1 MKLKSQFD
9 PFGAA
14 AKDYLKSRLRFA
26 PIKVYSNISGFQK
39 IRPAYLF
46 RNYKKMPVLEQKAMN
61 FCSGKVLD
69 AGAGA
74 GSHSLFLQKK
84 GYKVYALD
92 VSPGCCEVMKKR
104 GVENVVCS
112 NLFDYSDQKFDTILM
127 LMNGIGIAGNIE
139 GLRELLNHCK
149 SILLPGGQIIFDS
162 SNIEH
167 LFFEDD
173 GSKWINL
180 CSEYYG
186 EVNYKVKYK
195 KITGKSFGWL
205 FIDSEKISQIANEEG
220 FVFCKLVDGFK
231 NDYLGKLYVK

>member
-1 MKLKSQFD
+1 
-9 PFGAA
+9 
-14 AKDYLKSRLRFA
+14 
-26 PIKVYSNISGFQK
+26 
-39 IRPAYLF
+39 
-46 RNYKKMPVLEQKAMN
+46 MPVIEQKAMDYC
-61 FCSGKVLD
+61 FGKVLD

-74 GSHSLFLQKK
+74 GSHSLYLQKK
-84 GYKVYALD
+84 GLDVLALD

-104 GVENVVCS
+104 GVKNVVWA
-112 NLFDYSDQKFDTILM
+112 NLFEFSDQKFDTILM

-180 CSEYYG
+180 CSEYFG
-186 EVNYKVKYK
+186 EVNYKVTYK

-205 FIDSEKISQIANEEG
+205 FIDEKKISEIAEEEG
-220 FVFCKLVDGFK
+220 FVFCKLVDGSK